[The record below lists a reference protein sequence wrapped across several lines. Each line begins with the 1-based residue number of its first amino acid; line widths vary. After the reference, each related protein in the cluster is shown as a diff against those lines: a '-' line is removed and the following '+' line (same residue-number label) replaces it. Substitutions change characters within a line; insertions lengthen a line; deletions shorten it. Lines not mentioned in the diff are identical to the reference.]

1 MKKVLIL
8 FALMLFAVSVSA
20 QTKNRLFTPVT
31 YSQLVNEIGVRGVDK
46 VADGAFILRFQATL
60 AATVSKYDSETKKVV
75 STPLSRIGGGLSYA
89 HYIPVDGV
97 PVNNYSF
104 NALVLI
110 PTDAITNVGAA
121 LTVSMFNV
129 NIGVLYD
136 FVKGTAFKDNIGLL
150 TGVSLTF

>member
-1 MKKVLIL
+1 MKIVLIL
-8 FALMLFAVSVSA
+8 FALTLFAVSVSA
-20 QTKNRLFTPVT
+20 QVKNRLFTPVT

-104 NALVLI
+104 NGLVLI
-110 PTDAITNVGAA
+110 PTDAITNMGIA
-121 LTVSMFNV
+121 LTASIFNIDV
-129 NIGVLYD
+129 GLLYD
-136 FVKGTAFKDNIGLL
+136 FVKDKKFRDNIGLL
-150 TGVSLTF
+150 TGVSLKF

>member
-1 MKKVLIL
+1 MKKGIILIAFL
-8 FALMLFAVSVSA
+8 LIGLSVSA
-20 QTKNRLFTPVT
+20 QTKNKLFTPVT
-31 YSQLVNEIGVRGVDK
+31 YSQLVNEIGVKGVDK
-46 VADGAFILRFQATL
+46 VANGAFILRFQATL

-121 LTVSMFNV
+121 LTVSIFNV
-129 NIGVLYD
+129 NVGVLYD
-136 FVKGTAFKDNIGLL
+136 FVKDQGFKDNIGLL

>member
-1 MKKVLIL
+1 MKKGIILIAFL
-8 FALMLFAVSVSA
+8 LIGLSVSA
-20 QTKNRLFTPVT
+20 QTKNKLFTPVT
-31 YSQLVNEIGVRGVDK
+31 YSQLVNEIGVKGVDK

-104 NALVLI
+104 NGLVLI
-110 PTDAITNVGAA
+110 PTDAITSMGIA
-121 LTVSMFNV
+121 LTASIFHVDA
-129 NIGVLYD
+129 GVVYD
-136 FVKGTAFKDNIGLL
+136 FVKGKKFKDNIGFL

>member
-1 MKKVLIL
+1 
-8 FALMLFAVSVSA
+8 MLFAVSVSA
-20 QTKNRLFTPVT
+20 QKNRLFTPVT
-31 YSQLVNEIGVRGVDK
+31 YSQLVNEIGVKGVDK

-104 NALVLI
+104 DALILI
-110 PTDAITNVGAA
+110 PTDAVTNVSAA

-129 NIGVLYD
+129 SAGLIYD
-136 FVKGTAFKDNIGLL
+136 FINGNSFKDNTGFL
-150 TGVSLTF
+150 TCISLKF

>member
-1 MKKVLIL
+1 MKRVLIL

-20 QTKNRLFTPVT
+20 QTKNKLFTPVT
-31 YSQLVNEIGVRGVDK
+31 YAQVVNAQGLRGVDK

-129 NIGVLYD
+129 NVGVLYD
-136 FVKGTAFKDNIGLL
+136 FVKGNTFKDNIGLL
-150 TGVSLTF
+150 TGISLTF